1 MHYAHSS
8 NIAYI
13 DFSTPYATISIIGN
27 SDYHHYDMTTLQ
39 YLMKEHPT
47 KTEHEIRSELS
58 SFGLGTKQAQTM
70 IGYLSGGEQ
79 CRFIMTH
86 TMLKYPYLDVLCLD
100 NPTANLDVES
110 VDALIYGL
118 KKWNGTI
125 IMSCHDSYFVR
136 SFARAKCY
144 VLTGQ
149 KEGKLRYVQGGIDE
163 YIRSF
168 GKK

>member
-1 MHYAHSS
+1 
-8 NIAYI
+8 
-13 DFSTPYATISIIGN
+13 
-27 SDYHHYDMTTLQ
+27 MTTLQ

-47 KTEHEIRSELS
+47 KTEHDVRSELS

-70 IGYLSGGEQ
+70 ICFLSGGEQ
-79 CRFIMTH
+79 CRLTMTH
-86 TMLKYPYLDVLCLD
+86 TMLKYPNLDVLCLD

-110 VDALIYGL
+110 VNALIYGL

-136 SFARAKCY
+136 SFTNAKCY

-149 KEGKLRYVQGGIDE
+149 NEGKLRFVKGGIDE